1 MQGRIEGVL
10 HFSRRSVESYMGS
23 VESYLASSGTMQ
35 REALAPMHYCLS
47 ARAAE
52 PLRLAGA
59 VRIKIAAQPDEA
71 SLIALIS
78 P

>member
-1 MQGRIEGVL
+1 MERRIEGVL
-10 HFSRRSVESYMGS
+10 HFSRRSVEGFMTCSRDIR
-23 VESYLASSGTMQ
+23 Q
-35 REALAPMHYCLS
+35 QALAPLHYCLS

-59 VRIKIAAQPDEA
+59 ARIEVAARPDEA

-78 P
+78 A